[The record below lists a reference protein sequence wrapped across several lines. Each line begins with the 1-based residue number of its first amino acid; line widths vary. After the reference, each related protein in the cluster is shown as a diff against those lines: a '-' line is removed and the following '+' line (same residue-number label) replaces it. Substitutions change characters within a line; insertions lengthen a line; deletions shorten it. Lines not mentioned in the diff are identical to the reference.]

1 MYIARF
7 LEKDDLIY
15 DLNSNAT
22 TLVTLDVDSI
32 EECLPELRRK
42 FKDGLEESLEIKY
55 ENIEHI
61 SFTHITKENMYDM
74 LDDMEEYEKDAVFIS
89 LLEEIDW

>member
-22 TLVTLDVDSI
+22 TLVTLDVDSL
-32 EECLPELRRK
+32 EDCLPELKKK
-42 FKDGLEESLEIKY
+42 FKNGLGEALEIKY

-61 SFTHITKENMYDM
+61 QFTHITKENMYAM